1 MIVPAAAGST
11 KEDPVPAGDRRDGKS
26 TEVHNNMKRKLK
38 LAAAVVGVTAVI
50 TFGAAALAAAG
61 DSTDPLVT
69 LSYLNNIFAPSVTAK
84 VDEAVA
90 ANETNLKNE
99 LNAAIQKWEGQ
110 LQSQGGGS
118 SSAFSVVTLTK
129 GQKLEGSV
137 GCEIMLRVGTATC
150 LASGSPGLIDST
162 DGTTLSAGS
171 ALVTNHLYMVTV
183 DTRTVSATADTVKLL
198 VRGSYTIS

>member
-1 MIVPAAAGST
+1 
-11 KEDPVPAGDRRDGKS
+11 
-26 TEVHNNMKRKLK
+26 MKRKLK
-38 LAAAVVGVTAVI
+38 LAAAVVGVTAAI

-69 LSYLNNIFAPSVTAK
+69 LSYLNDVFAPSVTAK

-90 ANETNLKNE
+90 ANEAALKNE
-99 LNAAIQKWEGQ
+99 LDAAIQEWESQ

-118 SSAFSVVTLTK
+118 SSAFSVVTLTR

-137 GCEIMLRVGTATC
+137 GCEIMLRVGSATC
-150 LASGSPGLIDST
+150 LASGSPGLIDCT
-162 DGTTLSAGS
+162 DGATLSAGG

-183 DTRTVSATADTVKLL
+183 DIRTVSAAADTVKLL